1 MTISMMTM
9 MMAMLMVTWGVK
21 QQWRLSGRR
30 LRSAHISRSTRFPAD
45 IWRSLAGSMREIFP
59 FPTRNISPQKT
70 TNLECP
76 FMVPES
82 KGVSWVAAKNVLHT
96 VPGGLFFTTNDDTS
110 KVMIY
115 HLTRKRLLER
125 ARNCKRI
132 SNWSSITFEKRL
144 LKRDIRRS
152 SPIYSRQRPSSDNIS
167 AVIFELCYLI
177 LFMNREGLSSFAMHF
192 VL

>member
-1 MTISMMTM
+1 MPTFPDLPDFPPIF
-9 MMAMLMVTWGVK
+9 GD
-21 QQWRLSGRR
+21 LSPTQCEKYFH
-30 LRSAHISRSTRFPAD
+30 SQ
-45 IWRSLAGSMREIFP
+45 REIFP
-59 FPTRNISPQKT
+59 FPTRNISPKT

-76 FMVPES
+76 FMGEES
-82 KGVSWVAAKNVLHT
+82 KGVSRVAAKNVLHT

-132 SNWSSITFEKRL
+132 PNWTRCSITKRL

-152 SPIYSRQRPSSDNIS
+152 SPIYYRQRQCS
-167 AVIFELCYLI
+167 L
-177 LFMNREGLSSFAMHF
+177 
-192 VL
+192 